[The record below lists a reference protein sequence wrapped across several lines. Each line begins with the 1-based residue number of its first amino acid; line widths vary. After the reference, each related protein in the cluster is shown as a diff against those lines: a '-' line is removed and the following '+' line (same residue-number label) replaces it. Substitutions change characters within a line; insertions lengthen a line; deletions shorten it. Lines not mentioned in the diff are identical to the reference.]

1 MPITICVLVLIVFIS
16 VRIVVVIIELFLEWF
31 RLSVTSFC
39 LFSHTLSFISST
51 LVVNGKQIL
60 LLLLLL
66 LLLESTFFGHQH
78 AVLISFSHLCAVL
91 ISTCTFGRF
100 SGVWHST

>member
-1 MPITICVLVLIVFIS
+1 MFIS

-51 LVVNGKQIL
+51 LVVTGKQIL

-66 LLLESTFFGHQH
+66 LLLIR
-78 AVLISFSHLCAVL
+78 AA
-91 ISTCTFGRF
+91 RP
-100 SGVWHST
+100 

>member
-1 MPITICVLVLIVFIS
+1 MFIS

-51 LVVNGKQIL
+51 LAVTGKQIL

-66 LLLESTFFGHQH
+66 LLLHDSPIICLYKIRDALNTSTIELTSDFLRL
-78 AVLISFSHLCAVL
+78 VV
-91 ISTCTFGRF
+91 
-100 SGVWHST
+100 

>member
-1 MPITICVLVLIVFIS
+1 MFIS
-16 VRIVVVIIELFLEWF
+16 VRIVVVIIELVLEWF

-51 LVVNGKQIL
+51 LVVTGKQIL

-66 LLLESTFFGHQH
+66 CVHSCAHVCMD
-78 AVLISFSHLCAVL
+78 VLVIA
-91 ISTCTFGRF
+91 
-100 SGVWHST
+100 

>member
-1 MPITICVLVLIVFIS
+1 MFIN

-51 LVVNGKQIL
+51 LVVTGKQIL

-66 LLLESTFFGHQH
+66 LYISCLSNYLDNYR
-78 AVLISFSHLCAVL
+78 VLATISYHSRACIAMKSVL
-91 ISTCTFGRF
+91 
-100 SGVWHST
+100 

>member
-1 MPITICVLVLIVFIS
+1 MFIS

-51 LVVNGKQIL
+51 LVVTGKQIL

-66 LLLESTFFGHQH
+66 KIVVKVAERNADRQH
-78 AVLISFSHLCAVL
+78 PNRVVKLRKIEL
-91 ISTCTFGRF
+91 
-100 SGVWHST
+100 